1 MNISPN
7 SVLSRETI
15 VTLGSKLAPSA
26 AILGRLRLLGLRR
39 ADCCDA
45 RGRLPEERFEF
56 PIRALDISGVR
67 PNFCAV
73 RFCGL
78 VAQLD
83 RALGFEPRG
92 RGFESLRVYH
102 AVVLRRRWAS
112 RRSRL
117 ASAGSNWLPAF
128 LGRKM
133 IGR

>member
-83 RALGFEPRG
+83 RALGFESGVAELICNDLPPPPISI
-92 RGFESLRVYH
+92 FALMRV
-102 AVVLRRRWAS
+102 AGTE
-112 RRSRL
+112 RSRQFL
-117 ASAGSNWLPAF
+117 AYAF
-128 LGRKM
+128 
-133 IGR
+133 